1 MFDPNQDNELTT
13 EPLSGVPSPLS
24 DRRNQQRYV
33 TVLRVAKLTTPH
45 SEEFCLVRNISAG
58 GMMAHIYSELE
69 VGDSVQA
76 EISSGQPISG
86 KILWRRE
93 GVAGIGFDERVD
105 PASILTGEH
114 RAPVPQRAPR
124 VGIEVRARIRVG
136 AQYRFVTLCNIS
148 QGGASISPP
157 EPGELGQKLI
167 LMANGLPPIA
177 GVVRWQ
183 DQEHAGIKFDV
194 PLSFDLLAKWVPTL
208 RH

>member
-1 MFDPNQDNELTT
+1 MFDPNQDSELTN
-13 EPLSGVPSPLS
+13 EPLSGVPPASAAN
-24 DRRNQQRYV
+24 RRNQERHV
-33 TVLRVAKLTTPH
+33 TVLRVAKLSTPR

-69 VGDSVQA
+69 IGDPVRA
-76 EISSGQPISG
+76 EISGQPISG

-93 GVAGIGFDERVD
+93 GVAGIGFDESVN
-105 PASILTGEH
+105 PSSILTGVD
-114 RAPVPQRAPR
+114 RPPIPQRAPR
-124 VGIEVRARIRVG
+124 VGIEVRARIRIG

-157 EPGELGQKLI
+157 EPGELGEKLV
-167 LMANGLPPIA
+167 LMANGLPPIS

-194 PLSFDLLAKWVPTL
+194 PLSFDVLAKWVPTL
-208 RH
+208 RR

>member
-1 MFDPNQDNELTT
+1 MTT
-13 EPLSGVPSPLS
+13 EPLFGVPSATS

-69 VGDSVQA
+69 VGDPVRA

-93 GVAGIGFDERVD
+93 GVAGIGFDERVN
-105 PASILTGEH
+105 PASILSGEH
-114 RAPVPQRAPR
+114 HAPTPQRAPR
-124 VGIEVRARIRVG
+124 VGIEVRARIKVG
-136 AQYRFVTLCNIS
+136 DQYRFVTLCNIS

-183 DQEHAGIKFDV
+183 DQGHAGIKFDV
-194 PLSFDLLAKWVPTL
+194 PISFDLLAKWVPTL

>member
-1 MFDPNQDNELTT
+1 MLDSFQDNELTT
-13 EPLSGVPSPLS
+13 EPLFGTPLAKG
-24 DRRNQQRYV
+24 DRRNQQRHV
-33 TVLRVAKLTTPH
+33 TVLRVAKLSTPR

-69 VGDSVQA
+69 VGDPVHA
-76 EISSGQPISG
+76 EISSGHRISG

-93 GVAGIGFDERVD
+93 GVAGIGFDEHVD
-105 PASILTGEH
+105 PVSILSGEVH
-114 RAPVPQRAPR
+114 APVPQRAPR
-124 VGIEVRARIRVG
+124 VGIDVRARIRVG
-136 AQYRFVTLCNIS
+136 TQYRFVTLCNIS

-157 EPGELGQKLI
+157 EPGELGQKII

-183 DQEHAGIKFDV
+183 DQHHAGIKFDV

-208 RH
+208 RR

>member
-1 MFDPNQDNELTT
+1 MLDPNQDNELTT
-13 EPLSGVPSPLS
+13 DPLSRAPPTEA
-24 DRRNQQRYV
+24 DRRNQTRHV

-58 GMMAHIYSELE
+58 GMMAHIYSRLE
-69 VGDSVQA
+69 IGDPVRA
-76 EISSGQPISG
+76 EISSGHPISG

-93 GVAGIGFDERVD
+93 GVVGIGFDENVNPAHILSGVD
-105 PASILTGEH
+105 V
-114 RAPVPQRAPR
+114 APIPQRAPR

-157 EPGELGQKLI
+157 EPGELGEKLI

-183 DQEHAGIKFDV
+183 DQDHAGIKFDV
-194 PLSFDLLAKWVPTL
+194 PLSFDVLAKWVPTL
-208 RH
+208 RR

>member
-1 MFDPNQDNELTT
+1 MFDPNQDNELTH
-13 EPLSGVPSPLS
+13 EPLYGVPAPT

-69 VGDSVQA
+69 VGDPVRA

-105 PASILTGEH
+105 PSSILTGENLT
-114 RAPVPQRAPR
+114 PQRAPR

-183 DQEHAGIKFDV
+183 DQGHAGIKFDV
-194 PLSFDLLAKWVPTL
+194 PLSFEVLAKWVPTL

>member
-13 EPLSGVPSPLS
+13 EPLYGVPAPT

-69 VGDSVQA
+69 VGDPVRA

-93 GVAGIGFDERVD
+93 GVAGIGFDEKVN
-105 PASILTGEH
+105 PASILAGES

-124 VGIEVRARIRVG
+124 VGIEVRAKIRVG
-136 AQYRFVTLCNIS
+136 AHYRSVTLCNIS

-183 DQEHAGIKFDV
+183 DQGHAGIKFDA
-194 PLSFDLLAKWVPTL
+194 PLSFELLAKWVPAQ
-208 RH
+208 RQ

>member
-13 EPLSGVPSPLS
+13 EPLHGVPSAPS

-69 VGDSVQA
+69 VGDPVRA

-105 PASILTGEH
+105 PAGILTGENL
-114 RAPVPQRAPR
+114 APQRAPR

-183 DQEHAGIKFDV
+183 DQGHAGIKFDV

-208 RH
+208 RR

>member
-1 MFDPNQDNELTT
+1 MLDPNQDNELTT
-13 EPLSGVPSPLS
+13 DPLSGAPPGPG
-24 DRRNQQRYV
+24 DRRNQQRHV

-58 GMMAHIYSELE
+58 GMMAHIYSKLE
-69 VGDSVQA
+69 IGDPVRA

-93 GVAGIGFDERVD
+93 GVVGIGFDEHVN
-105 PASILTGEH
+105 PASILSGEDI
-114 RAPVPQRAPR
+114 APTPQRAPR

-136 AQYRFVTLCNIS
+136 SQYRFVTLCNIS

-177 GVVRWQ
+177 GTFRWQ
-183 DQEHAGIKFDV
+183 DQEHSGIKFDV
-194 PLSFDLLAKWVPTL
+194 PLSFDVLAKWVPTL
-208 RH
+208 RR

>member
-13 EPLSGVPSPLS
+13 EPLFGAPSATAE
-24 DRRNQQRYV
+24 RRRQERYV

-69 VGDSVQA
+69 VGDPVRA

-105 PASILTGEH
+105 PASILAGES
-114 RAPVPQRAPR
+114 RAPVPPRAPR
-124 VGIEVRARIRVG
+124 VGIEVRARIKIG
-136 AQYRFVTLCNIS
+136 THYRFVTLCNIS

-183 DQEHAGIKFDV
+183 DQGHAGIKFDT

>member
-1 MFDPNQDNELTT
+1 MFDPNQDELTN
-13 EPLSGVPSPLS
+13 EPLAGVPPA
-24 DRRNQQRYV
+24 DRRNQERHV
-33 TVLRVAKLTTPH
+33 TVLRVAKLSTPR

-69 VGDSVQA
+69 IGDTVHA

-93 GVAGIGFDERVD
+93 GVAGIGFDESVD
-105 PASILTGEH
+105 PSSILSGVDRPPT
-114 RAPVPQRAPR
+114 PQRAPR

-136 AQYRFVTLCNIS
+136 AQYRSVTVCNIS

-157 EPGELGQKLI
+157 EPGELGEKLI

-183 DQEHAGIKFDV
+183 DQENAGIKFDV
-194 PLSFDLLAKWVPTL
+194 PLSFDVLAKWVPTL
-208 RH
+208 RR